1 MSGISSITSRL
12 APAVAAVA
20 LSAGAAMATPYDGT
34 YRPSEESDCTRVGV
48 EGGALRI
55 EDGLFEG
62 IKSECRMTRPV
73 DVVDMDATLY
83 TMECSAGDTSWTE
96 RALLMQAAGDDGLI
110 MLWNGYAFRYARCSA
125 EAIAGEVPPADES
138 GEAAPDAPEAVA
150 APPPRVLLPRILL
163 PGDADPAGETGE
175 DSAPAPEE
183 ETPEADAPQD
193 TPEDDT
199 PEDDAPEDST
209 PGNDAPGDAPDASAG
224 TSARA
229 SGAGEAG

>member
-1 MSGISSITSRL
+1 MSFITNRL
-12 APAVAAVA
+12 TLAVATGA

-34 YRPSEESDCTRVGV
+34 YRPSADSDCSRVGV

-62 IKSECRMTRPV
+62 IASECRMTRPV

-83 TMECSAGDTSWTE
+83 TMECSAGETRWTE

-125 EAIAGEVPPADES
+125 EAIAGETPPANQSDA
-138 GEAAPDAPEAVA
+138 AAPDDEPAPVA
-150 APPPRVLLPRILL
+150 GPPPRVLLPRILL
-163 PGDADPAGETGE
+163 PGDAGPAVEIGDDPA
-175 DSAPAPEE
+175 PMPEE
-183 ETPEADAPQD
+183 EPPGADAPKER
-193 TPEDDT
+193 PEDDT
-199 PEDDAPEDST
+199 PE
-209 PGNDAPGDAPDASAG
+209 DAPDASAG

-229 SGAGEAG
+229 SGAGGAG